1 MPLGRGLGSLIPT
14 IKSALR
20 AEATVA
26 STEQNA
32 SVLGNREQIW
42 QIPVSLI
49 KANVYQPRQ
58 NFSHQSLEDLV
69 NSIKEHGI
77 LQPLLVTETADG
89 GYELIAG
96 ERRWRAGQM
105 AGLATV
111 PALVRE
117 IKGVAKLELALIEN
131 IQRQDLNLLE
141 EAFAYDRLIK
151 EFDLTQEVVARRV
164 GKSRPYVGNV
174 LRLINLPEE
183 IKEGLVSGVINYT
196 TARSL
201 LGLETKEEQVKMFR
215 QLIGHPSAS
224 RRVGDDVAAM
234 RLQKTGETRRDPQI
248 LEYERQLRERL
259 GTKVRIT
266 QRRGKGSI
274 TIDYYSDEELRKI
287 LKILG

>member
-1 MPLGRGLGSLIPT
+1 MIPT
-14 IKSALR
+14 FKSAAR
-20 AEATVA
+20 ATATDA
-26 STEQNA
+26 STGQNA
-32 SVLGNREQIW
+32 GVLGKNEQIW

-49 KANVYQPRQ
+49 KANAYQPRK
-58 NFSHQSLEDLV
+58 NFTHQGLEDLV
-69 NSIKEHGI
+69 SSIKEHGI

-117 IKGVAKLELALIEN
+117 IKGIAKLELALIEN

-151 EFDLTQEVVARRV
+151 EFDLTQDVVARRV

-201 LGLETKEEQVKMFR
+201 LGLETKEEQIKMFR
-215 QLIGHPSAS
+215 QLIGNPSAT

-287 LKILG
+287 FKILG